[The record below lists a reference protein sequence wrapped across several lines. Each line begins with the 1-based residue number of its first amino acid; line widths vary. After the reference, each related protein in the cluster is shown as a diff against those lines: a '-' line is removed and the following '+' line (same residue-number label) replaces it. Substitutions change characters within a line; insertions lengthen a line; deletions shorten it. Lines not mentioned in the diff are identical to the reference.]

1 MSKYRKRAQELVA
14 QMTLEE
20 KVSQTLYNAPA
31 IERLGIPAYNWWNE
45 ALHGVARAGT
55 ATVFPQAIGVAAT
68 FDEDLAGAM
77 AEVIAEEGRA
87 KYNAQ
92 KKAGDRDIYKGLTFW
107 APNVNIFR
115 DPRWGRGQETYGEDP
130 YLTSR
135 LGVRF
140 VEGLQGDDPDYM
152 KTAACAKHFAVHSG
166 PESLRHSFDAK
177 ASKQDM
183 YETYLPAF
191 KACVQE
197 AKVEAVMGAYNRTNG
212 EPCCG
217 SKTLLQDILRDRYRL
232 VIDYAKAGSIDMVTD
247 DAEGRDFLFP
257 SNQTALELYKQVHG
271 DPVKSEIIL
280 NTPIVLYTRSAVAQ
294 ALVDSGLAAVTNG
307 VYTVDMENLT
317 ETIEAGTTWEEIGL
331 PQLYGSVSVGTTD
344 PTKSNSG
351 NMFAGLL
358 ANTLCGGVADESNL
372 AEILPR
378 LQNIFQ
384 KLGYMESSSSDL
396 FDQFLKT
403 GMGAKPL
410 IAGYENQLLEFAVEN
425 PDTWEQIKGD
435 IVIMYPTPTVW
446 SSHVYIALDEAGTAG
461 IDALLDEDI
470 QRLAW
475 EKHGFRTG
483 VYDTPTDAARFG
495 VSGIA
500 EELTQVAPMPD
511 ANTMDR
517 IIKALS

>member
-1 MSKYRKRAQELVA
+1 MKTKLIGLGILAAVIIAAAAYVFISN
-14 QMTLEE
+14 
-20 KVSQTLYNAPA
+20 SQTVTEINGYVGG
-31 IERLGIPAYNWWNE
+31 EK
-45 ALHGVARAGT
+45 
-55 ATVFPQAIGVAAT
+55 IGLLE
-68 FDEDLAGAM
+68 DE
-77 AEVIAEEGRA
+77 E
-87 KYNAQ
+87 
-92 KKAGDRDIYKGLTFW
+92 
-107 APNVNIFR
+107 
-115 DPRWGRGQETYGEDP
+115 
-130 YLTSR
+130 
-135 LGVRF
+135 
-140 VEGLQGDDPDYM
+140 
-152 KTAACAKHFAVHSG
+152 
-166 PESLRHSFDAK
+166 
-177 ASKQDM
+177 
-183 YETYLPAF
+183 
-191 KACVQE
+191 VQE
-197 AKVEAVMGAYNRTNG
+197 
-212 EPCCG
+212 
-217 SKTLLQDILRDRYRL
+217 ILRDRYRL

-294 ALVDSGLAAVTNG
+294 ALVDSGLAVVTNG
-307 VYTVDMENLT
+307 VYTVDMEKLT

-331 PQLYGSVSVGTTD
+331 PQLYGCVSVGTTD

-435 IVIMYPTPTVW
+435 IVMMYPTPTVW

-483 VYDTPTDAARFG
+483 VYDTPTDAAHFG

>member
-1 MSKYRKRAQELVA
+1 MKTKLIGLGILAAVIIAAAAYVFISN
-14 QMTLEE
+14 
-20 KVSQTLYNAPA
+20 SQTVTEINGYVGG
-31 IERLGIPAYNWWNE
+31 EK
-45 ALHGVARAGT
+45 
-55 ATVFPQAIGVAAT
+55 IGLLE
-68 FDEDLAGAM
+68 DE
-77 AEVIAEEGRA
+77 EV
-87 KYNAQ
+87 
-92 KKAGDRDIYKGLTFW
+92 
-107 APNVNIFR
+107 
-115 DPRWGRGQETYGEDP
+115 
-130 YLTSR
+130 
-135 LGVRF
+135 
-140 VEGLQGDDPDYM
+140 
-152 KTAACAKHFAVHSG
+152 
-166 PESLRHSFDAK
+166 
-177 ASKQDM
+177 
-183 YETYLPAF
+183 
-191 KACVQE
+191 
-197 AKVEAVMGAYNRTNG
+197 
-212 EPCCG
+212 
-217 SKTLLQDILRDRYRL
+217 QDILRDRYRL

-294 ALVDSGLAAVTNG
+294 ALVDSGLAVVTNG
-307 VYTVDMENLT
+307 VYTVDMEKLT

-344 PTKSNSG
+344 PAKSNSG

-483 VYDTPTDAARFG
+483 VYDTPTDAAHFG